1 MTALRL
7 EVRPSVAGWPP
18 ADAVRVTLLGAT
30 GAPQALGRLT
40 GAVLGAD
47 GAARVTLREGADGRV
62 TVQASGREPVTLRHG
77 VCRMPWPDDRA
88 TVEDDT
94 GARMLRLPVAA
105 VGGWGWA

>member
-1 MTALRL
+1 VTALRI

-47 GAARVTLREGADGRV
+47 GAARVRLTEGADGRV
-62 TVQASGREPVTLRHG
+62 TVQAAGREPVTLRRG
-77 VCRMPWPDDRA
+77 VCRMLWPDDRA
-88 TVEDDT
+88 TVQDDA
-94 GARMLRLPVAA
+94 GARVLRLPAAA
-105 VGGWGWA
+105 VRGWRM